1 MMSTRREIRHPKD
14 YQKIKVSTCQ
24 MISLYLTPAFCRSP
38 HLTAL
43 SKLMKKA
50 ENKLHREMD
59 IGQFLKRLRDT
70 VNMVASFKTS
80 RCFNPS
86 TLFSDYQYHYSNVVD
101 VGLQT
106 DKSIEEEY
114 ALPIAIDYFDPAPVC
129 VCPDLGEEN
138 LVRIAD
144 IAYNLLK

>member
-1 MMSTRREIRHPKD
+1 
-14 YQKIKVSTCQ
+14 
-24 MISLYLTPAFCRSP
+24 
-38 HLTAL
+38 
-43 SKLMKKA
+43 
-50 ENKLHREMD
+50 MD
-59 IGQFLKRLRDT
+59 IGQFLKRFRDT
-70 VNMVASFKTS
+70 VNVVNSFKTS

-101 VGLQT
+101 VGLLT

-114 ALPIAIDYFDPAPVC
+114 ALPIAVDYYDPAPVC

-144 IAYNLLK
+144 IAFNLLK